1 MRWIGCFIPTNL
13 HIIFILNKLQKLIIS
28 KNNSD
33 LCTIHNVNFMKKLI
47 LALFCLLAFLL
58 VKNSHSIIPHS
69 NIKKPKNIFLFIGD
83 GMGYNQTKACDLYFD
98 EIQAYEKWG
107 DQFWVSTF
115 PFGSSYNT
123 DSAWTYFNYVKSR
136 YTDSAPAATAMATGV
151 KTYDDV
157 IGLDH
162 LYLKIETVCELAKKF
177 NKSTGV
183 ISNVPIPHATPAS
196 FLTHVVNRSYYHTI
210 LSQMLIE
217 SKADVI
223 IGCGNPEWD
232 NDGNKSKNP
241 SDRYIYPSIWKDLK
255 NGSSEL
261 TTETGEKRKPASCDN
276 DLIPDNWYLCER
288 SSTFDSIAKGLISPK
303 RLLGVPQTYETLQYE
318 RKKNENEKK
327 PYDTP
332 LNKNVPSLATMLL
345 AGLNVLNKN
354 NNGFFLMLEGGAI
367 DWACHDGNAVRM
379 IEETNEF
386 NKSIAAAIEWVNK
399 YSNWD
404 ETIMIVVA
412 DHETGYLTGKNI
424 SELNFKSEKLELE
437 NNGKM
442 NMPGYKFNGKFENKS
457 YSHSN
462 LLVPIY
468 VKGNGSLVFNKYL
481 DEIDMVRGKYI
492 QNNEIGLSIKE
503 LINSIDLD

>member
-1 MRWIGCFIPTNL
+1 MKNL
-13 HIIFILNKLQKLIIS
+13 LLVF
-28 KNNSD
+28 
-33 LCTIHNVNFMKKLI
+33 FF
-47 LALFCLLAFLL
+47 LFAFLPVL
-58 VKNSHSIIPHS
+58 NSHSVIPES
-69 NIKKPKNIFLFIGD
+69 NFKKPKNIILFIGD
-83 GMGYNQTKACDLYFD
+83 GMGYNQIKACDLYFD

-115 PFGSSYNT
+115 PFGSSYYT
-123 DSAWTYFNYVKSR
+123 DSAWTYFDYVKNR
-136 YTDSAPAATAMATGV
+136 YTDSAPAATAMACGI

-183 ISNVPIPHATPAS
+183 ITTVPIPHATPAS
-196 FLTHVVNRSYYHTI
+196 FLAHVVNRSYYHTI

-232 NDGNKSKNP
+232 NDGNKSKNQ
-241 SDRYIYPSIWKDLK
+241 SDRYFYPCIWKDIK
-255 NGSSEL
+255 NGSIL
-261 TTETGEKRKPASCDN
+261 LATETGEKRKVESCDN
-276 DLIPDNWYLCER
+276 DDIPDAWFLCER
-288 SSTFDSIAKGLISPK
+288 TSTFDSIAKGLLLPK
-303 RLLGVPQTYETLQYE
+303 RLLGVPQVYETLQYE

-327 PYDTP
+327 PYNTP

-354 NNGFFLMLEGGAI
+354 SNGFFIMVEGGAI

-412 DHETGYLTGKNI
+412 DHETGFLTGKNI
-424 SELNFKSEKLELE
+424 SEQNFKSEKLQVE
-437 NNGKM
+437 NNGTMK
-442 NMPGYKFNGKFENKS
+442 MPGYIFNGKFENKS
-457 YSHSN
+457 FSHSN

-468 VKGNGSLVFNKYL
+468 IKGNGNNVFKKYM
-481 DEIDMVRGKYI
+481 DEYDLIRGKYI

-503 LINSIDLD
+503 LICSIDLD